1 MNFIRVQIMLEPRQ
15 HNALKKA
22 ADRSNKSVS
31 QLLRDITNTYLIE
44 MFPEED
50 TVLQALHTLK
60 GIREDQ
66 PLVDE
71 DTVFEISPAQDQQAD
86 QRSDQRSDRQGDW
99 QS

>member
-31 QLLRDITNTYLIE
+31 QLLRDITNTYLVE

-50 TVLQALHTLK
+50 AVLRALHTLRS
-60 GIREDQ
+60 IRVRQ
-66 PLVDE
+66 PLVEE
-71 DTVFEISPAQDQQAD
+71 DTVLEILPAQSQQSD
-86 QRSDQRSDRQGDW
+86 LRSDW